1 MKKTKRKTYLLA
13 LLPFLILVGLFEILP
28 ILSIIVRSFMPQG
41 GGNRYYLRKL
51 YPDLYH
57 EAVSVSDHKQF
68 VYRRLF
74 FCHRTCRSLSWG

>member
-41 GGNRYYLRKL
+41 GAIGITLENK
-51 YPDLYH
+51 
-57 EAVSVSDHKQF
+57 SD
-68 VYRRLF
+68 
-74 FCHRTCRSLSWG
+74 RSHVVL